1 MSFRSHRSAVVVI
14 SASLL
19 VASFARAADAPTAG
33 DKDRQIAELRSQVQK
48 LEARLAA
55 LEKQIGP
62 LLAQR
67 AADAGAEQPAAR
79 PAAGESSAAQAAVA
93 GGGGPVTAAQRE
105 KLVARAR
112 QRMRQDSQKHSP
124 EQLREAEELYQVANK
139 NWRTPEAKAS
149 LEQMVEKFPA
159 VNRTG
164 CAVLYLAQYS
174 EGDER
179 ERLLKQAIDQYGDC
193 FYGNGV
199 QVAAFAR
206 LLLGD
211 HYQRG
216 GQPEKAKELFDEIRK
231 KYPDAITH
239 RGESIVAKLPQ

>member
-19 VASFARAADAPTAG
+19 VAGFARAADAPTAD

-55 LEKQIGP
+55 LEKQVGP
-62 LLAQR
+62 LLAR
-67 AADAGAEQPAAR
+67 SASDAGAEQPADRAS
-79 PAAGESSAAQAAVA
+79 AGASSAAQA
-93 GGGGPVTAAQRE
+93 GGGGPVTPAQRE

-124 EQLREAEELYQVANK
+124 AQLREAEELYQVANK

-149 LEQMVEKFPA
+149 LEQMVEKFPN

-174 EGDER
+174 EGAER
-179 ERLLKQAIDQYGDC
+179 ERLLKEAIDKYGDC

-199 QVAAFAR
+199 QVGAYAR
-206 LLLGD
+206 LLLGGY
-211 HYQRG
+211 YQQNG
-216 GQPEKAKELFDEIRK
+216 KEDLAKQQFDELRTK
-231 KYPDAITH
+231 FPDAIGH
-239 RGESIVAKLPQ
+239 RGESLVAKLPK